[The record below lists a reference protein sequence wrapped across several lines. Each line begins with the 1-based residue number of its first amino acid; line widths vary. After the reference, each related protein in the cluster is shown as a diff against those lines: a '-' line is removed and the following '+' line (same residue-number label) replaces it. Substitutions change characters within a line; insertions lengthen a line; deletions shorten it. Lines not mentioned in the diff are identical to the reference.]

1 MSRKEKFDFEYKLE
15 PNHFSLLNTR
25 VCESD
30 ISEIKRSEKY
40 NENLTYGGENKYSF
54 LP

>member
-1 MSRKEKFDFEYKLE
+1 MSRKEKFDYEYKLE
-15 PNHFSLLNTR
+15 PNHFSFLNTR
-25 VCESD
+25 VYESD

-40 NENLTYGGENKYSF
+40 NENLTYRGEKNYSY